1 MAKHEFGIMDSF
13 DENIWYNVYE
23 PEKYDCI
30 SVSDDIIEM
39 LLDDSTA
46 KTQVNLYN
54 LKCTLCQG
62 QNEFLISI
70 HK

>member
-1 MAKHEFGIMDSF
+1 MNGNKGRKKVPEDDGVSLAY
-13 DENIWYNVYE
+13 EN
-23 PEKYDCI
+23 D
-30 SVSDDIIEM
+30 
-39 LLDDSTA
+39 
-46 KTQVNLYN
+46 